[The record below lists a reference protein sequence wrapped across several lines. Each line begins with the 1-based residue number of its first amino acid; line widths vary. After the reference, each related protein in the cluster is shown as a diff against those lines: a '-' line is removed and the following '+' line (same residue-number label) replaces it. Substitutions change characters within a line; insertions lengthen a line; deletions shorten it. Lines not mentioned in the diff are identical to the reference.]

1 MRHSAALVALFVAGQ
16 AEAGGL
22 QFQCGGSYGYGYFA
36 KEGIFA
42 DDEGWSEDQIS
53 KGETVVDFDLD
64 ALTVDYRYKN
74 AAGIWKGPKT
84 EGGTTTFMS
93 IDDDAS
99 FVFMSVYPPES
110 GGAIEIVTIAE
121 IDAKAFTAI
130 MLLTQVKNTSLMA
143 SSKIL
148 KSDCKVLPF

>member
-1 MRHSAALVALFVAGQ
+1 MRHLAAIATLLLAGQ

-36 KEGIFA
+36 NEGIFA
-42 DDEGWSEDQIS
+42 DHEGWSEDQIS
-53 KGETVVDFDLD
+53 QGETVVDFDLD

-74 AAGIWKGPKT
+74 AAGFWKGPKT

-93 IDDDAS
+93 INDDAS
-99 FVFMSVYPPES
+99 FVFMSVYPPEA

-121 IDAKAFTAI
+121 IDAQAFTAI
-130 MLLTQVKNTSLMA
+130 MLLTQVKNNSMMT

-148 KSDCKVLPF
+148 KSDCKALAF

>member
-1 MRHSAALVALFVAGQ
+1 MKRLVAIVALLMAGQ

-22 QFQCGGSYGYGYFA
+22 QFQCGGSYGYGYYT

-42 DDEGWSEDQIS
+42 EDSGWSEDQIS
-53 KGETVVDFDLD
+53 QGETVIDFDLD
-64 ALTVDYRYKN
+64 SSTVDYRYKN
-74 AAGIWKGPKT
+74 AAGIWKGPNI

-121 IDAKAFTAI
+121 IDAQAFTAI
-130 MLLTQVKNTSLMA
+130 MLLTQVKNTSTMA

-148 KSDCKVLPF
+148 KSDCKVLAF